1 MPAFAAAV
9 ARTIAKAT
17 TRKKDAAEETGVAE
31 GKVYPPPLAVGLRSE
46 STVREYDTIEA
57 LGQVWAV
64 GLMWSDGDI
73 EREEALHRARA
84 RSANP
89 ERQEARAGPALD
101 LIIVRPIGV
110 GETEHFYEQYG
121 LARAVRGRVER
132 GTCSLGAHIA
142 SQWKTGSVAG
152 LFRIEPEAVYLIV
165 VQEGVIRPGSDRCY
179 ASYADAMNEFLPLV
193 KMMSRSEWRVVLSP
207 GDKETSIPA
216 LAERGVPV
224 EHCELVHLL
233 SLVLS
238 LDDPV
243 PVLRTVHFQVP
254 RKVKFVGAIALVA
267 ALPAGFLWGFDFG
280 SLTLLNE
287 IREILERRA
296 AAPVVTEVTTEE
308 AFVSV
313 PWENSI
319 HEPGEWLMNCVSG
332 IEQVP
337 MAVAPER
344 YVAGE
349 SAFRE
354 VVSVACDG
362 SRTQVLRD
370 SFIATDSGFGRKSS
384 EQFAFGGRATANN
397 GAAWRGFAPVVLDSV
412 AGMIEVDDE
421 QRDEAIKEEVRKVLM
436 EVVDGIGSATMH
448 LIGGEVHP
456 GVVVT
461 GALDNSTE
469 LAWATLGFQITA
481 GNIALSDARRWHD
494 VLVEAKAVQFADVL
508 WSPGSGWV
516 LNAFV
521 AGMTNRASEAVRA
534 EAARTEA
541 DVDKR
546 ADLK

>member
-9 ARTIAKAT
+9 ARTI
-17 TRKKDAAEETGVAE
+17 TRAIARKDAAEETGVAE
-31 GKVYPPPLAVGLRSE
+31 EKVYPPPLAVGLRSE

-73 EREEALHRARA
+73 EREEALRRARV
-84 RSANP
+84 RLANP
-89 ERQEARAGPALD
+89 ERQEARAGPAPD
-101 LIIVRPIGV
+101 LITVRPIAV

-121 LARAVRGRVER
+121 LAREVRRRVER

-165 VQEGVIRPGSDRCY
+165 VQRGVIRPGSDRCY

-193 KMMSRSEWRVVLSP
+193 KMMSGSEWRVVLSP
-207 GDKETSIPA
+207 GDEETSIPA

-238 LDDPV
+238 LGDPV
-243 PVLRTVHFQVP
+243 PALRTVHFQVP
-254 RKVKFVGAIALVA
+254 RKVKLVGAIAVVV
-267 ALPAGFLWGFDFG
+267 ALPVGFLWGFDFG
-280 SLTLLNE
+280 SLTLLNQ

-308 AFVSV
+308 EFVSV

-337 MAVAPER
+337 MIVAPAR

-349 SAFRE
+349 SAFHE

-362 SRTQVLRD
+362 SRTRVLRD
-370 SFIATDSGFGRKSS
+370 SLIATGSGFGRKSS
-384 EQFAFGGRATANN
+384 EEFALGDGATANS
-397 GAAWRGFAPVVLDSV
+397 GEAWGGFVPVVLDTLP
-412 AGMIEVDDE
+412 GMEVDAE
-421 QRDEAIKEEVRKVLM
+421 KRMAAIEEEVRNTLM
-436 EVVDGIGSATMH
+436 DVIDGIGGATMN

-461 GALDNSTE
+461 GSLENSQE

-481 GNIALSDARRWHD
+481 GNIALSEARLWHD
-494 VLVEAKAVQFADVL
+494 VLVQVKAVQFADVL
-508 WSPGSGWV
+508 WSSGSGWV
-516 LNAFV
+516 LNGFV
-521 AGMTNRASEAVRA
+521 AGMTKRASEAGRA
-534 EAARTEA
+534 EA

-546 ADLK
+546 VFFR